1 MIKRLEKSKGKVIG
15 FELSGKLHDDDYK
28 VLVPDVEAVIARE
41 GSVRILMHLIDFKG
55 WDLHAAWDDMKFGIQ
70 HCHEFERIAIVGD
83 KTWEEWMA
91 KLSSPFTASGSRFFD
106 PTEIDGAWDWI
117 NED

>member
-1 MIKRLEKSKGKVIG
+1 MIERLKKSKGKVIG
-15 FELSGKLHDDDYK
+15 YELSGKLHDDDYK
-28 VLVPDVEAVIARE
+28 VLVPEVEAVIAKE

-70 HCHEFERIAIVGD
+70 HCHDFERVAIVGD

-106 PTEIDGAWDWI
+106 PTDIDGAWDWI

>member
-15 FELSGKLHDDDYK
+15 YELSGKLHDDDYK
-28 VLVPDVEAVIARE
+28 ILVPEVEAVIAKE

-55 WDLHAAWDDMKFGIQ
+55 WDLHAAWDDMKFGVK
-70 HCHEFERIAIVGD
+70 HCHDFERIAIVGD

-106 PTEIDGAWDWI
+106 PADIDGAWDWI